1 MDFTKIEGFLK
12 KVKRIKIHACYL
24 GIIPIK
30 NCKRNGRIPTRRPL
44 NLRN

>member
-12 KVKRIKIHACYL
+12 KGKRSKIHACYL

-30 NCKRNGRIPTRRPL
+30 TAKGMKEL
-44 NLRN
+44 LQGGL